1 MTYEWDSS
9 SLFSSHDDLIDDLND
24 FGLDGW
30 EVVESTTTEF
40 SKSDEMTFRAERV
53 IYLLKKQIN

>member
-9 SLFSSHDDLIDDLND
+9 SLFSSHEDLIEDLND

-30 EVVESTTTEF
+30 EVVETVTSEF
-40 SKSDEMTFRAERV
+40 SKIDEMTYRAERV
-53 IYLLKKQIN
+53 VYLLKKKIK